1 MNKIGTYFKQTGRA
15 LSFKNDTVRKISA
28 AQLIEVDESE
38 IYQNAAGTKLT
49 RAVNRGFEQRHIGP
63 GIGEQRLMLNKLGL
77 NTLDELIAMTIP
89 EKIRMRNALMVD
101 EPITEADIRDRFE
114 NLAKL
119 NQPVKSFL
127 GMGYHN
133 CVTPAPILR
142 DVLMNPGWH
151 TQYSPYQAEISQG
164 RLQSLLN
171 FQTMVS
177 DLTGLAVAN
186 SSLLDEA
193 TAACEAATLMIN
205 AGRNKKNRIIID
217 EKCHPQT
224 LSCLLTRGQFHEFD
238 LIICAKDDMEAYMN
252 KKTAGIVVQYPD
264 TEGNIVSMEEL
275 TRKTHEVGGLVAV
288 GTDLLS
294 LAMIKSPGDFGA
306 DVAFGS
312 SQRLGIPMY
321 LGGPAAAFFSTKKEY
336 ARLVPG
342 RIVGVSKDAQ
352 GQPALRLS
360 LQAREQHIRREK
372 ATSNVCTAQ
381 ALLANASAMW
391 GVYHGAEGVTE
402 IAESIHH
409 ATLLLAHGA
418 RLAGHKVL
426 NESFFDTIKIDV
438 GFDKNFILD
447 NAERK
452 GINLRDYK
460 GESAIGIALDD
471 TVTSHD
477 LNNLLYILGS
487 PKQVDEMNEIDI
499 DQLEQDNL
507 GNTEHSR
514 TSSFMQHEVFKKVRS
529 ELELVRY
536 IKELERVD
544 LSMVHS
550 MIPLGSCTM
559 KLNAASELEYLAMPE
574 FQNSHPFAPEYQTR
588 GWTRIFEELE
598 QDLAHIT
605 GYDKVSLQPN
615 SGAQGEFA
623 GLAAI
628 NAYHRYNGEGNRKI
642 CLIPTSAHGTNP
654 ASAKMAGLDVK
665 PIKVNTDGSIN
676 MDSVK
681 TELRK
686 HSGNVSSIMVTYP
699 STFGVFDE
707 DISDLCGLVHDVGG
721 QVYLD
726 GANMNAQMGLSQ
738 PGKYGSDVSHLNLH
752 KTFAIPHGG
761 GGPGAGPIG
770 VRAHLAPFLPSH
782 PIHKTMHHQSSLG
795 TISAAPYG
803 NAGVLP
809 ISWAMIKLL
818 GNSGL
823 KKSSEIAILN
833 ANYMRKRLEDH
844 YKILFTGKQ
853 GMCAHE
859 FILDV
864 RPFKKTAGIEAVDI
878 AKRLMDYGYHA
889 PTMSWPVANTLMI
902 EPTES
907 ESKNELD
914 RYCNALIKVREEI
927 AAIENGKLDRK
938 NNMLKNAPHTM
949 DVSLSDEWNY
959 PYSRKSATFPANWQ
973 TNSNKF
979 WPSVSRLDDQ
989 FGDKNLVCSCPPMD
1003 SYTS

>member
-1 MNKIGTYFKQTGRA
+1 MNKIGTYVRQTGRTF
-15 LSFKNDTVRKISA
+15 SFKTDTIRKISN

-38 IYQNAAGTKLT
+38 IYEPAGTKLT

-63 GIGEQRLMLNKLGL
+63 GLGEQRTMLNKLNL
-77 NTLDELIAMTIP
+77 NTINDLISLTVP
-89 EKIRMRNALMVD
+89 EQIRMQSPLRVD
-101 EPITEADIRDRFE
+101 DAITEADMRARFE
-114 NLAKL
+114 EIAKMNL
-119 NQPVKSFL
+119 PVKSFL

-133 CVTPAPILR
+133 CHTPAPILR

-171 FQTMVS
+171 FQTMVT
-177 DLTGLAVAN
+177 DLTGLDVAN

-193 TAACEAATLMIN
+193 TAACEAATLMLN
-205 AGRNKKNRIIID
+205 AGRNKRTRLIVD

-224 LSCLLTRGQFHEFD
+224 ISCILTRGQFHNVETV
-238 LIICAKDDMEAYMN
+238 ICSKREMEGYLN
-252 KKTAGIVVQYPD
+252 KNTAGIIVQYPD
-264 TEGNIVSMEEL
+264 TEGNIVNLADL
-275 TRKTHEVGGLVAV
+275 TNKTHDVGGLVSV
-288 GTDLLS
+288 GTDLLALS
-294 LAMIKSPGDFGA
+294 LIQAPGDFGA
-306 DVAFGS
+306 DVAYGS

-321 LGGPAAAFFSTKKEY
+321 LGGPAAAFFSTKKKY

-342 RIVGVSKDAQ
+342 RIVGVSKDSQ
-352 GQPALRLS
+352 GKPALRLS

-391 GVYHGAEGVTE
+391 GVYHGPEGVTE
-402 IAESIHH
+402 VAESIHH
-409 ATLLLAHGA
+409 ATLILAQGA

-426 NESFFDTIKIDV
+426 NKAYFDTIKIDV
-438 GFDKNFILD
+438 GFDKNYILE

-460 GESAIGIALDD
+460 GETAIGIALDD

-487 PKQVDEMNEIDI
+487 PKQIESFNEMDI
-499 DQLEQDNL
+499 DQCEQDFL
-507 GNTEHSR
+507 GNTEHLR
-514 TSSFMQHEVFKKVRS
+514 TTKFMQHEVFKLVRS

-536 IKELERVD
+536 IKELERTD

-574 FQNSHPFAPEYQTR
+574 FQNSHPFAPDYQTR
-588 GWTRIFEELE
+588 GWTHIFDELE
-598 QDLAHIT
+598 KDLARIT

-628 NAYHRYNGEGNRKI
+628 NSYHKYNGESNRKA

-665 PIKVNTDGSIN
+665 AVKVNNDGSIN
-676 MDSVK
+676 MESLK
-681 TELRK
+681 HELRQCG
-686 HSGNVSSIMVTYP
+686 GNVSSIMVTYP

-707 DISDLCGLVHDVGG
+707 DISEICGLVHDVGG

-726 GANMNAQMGLSQ
+726 GANMNAQMGLAQ

-770 VRAHLAPFLPSH
+770 VRSHLTPFLPSH
-782 PIHKTMHHQSSLG
+782 PIHRTPYHKSSLG
-795 TISAAPYG
+795 TVSAAPYG

-818 GNSGL
+818 GGSGL

-833 ANYMRKRLEDH
+833 ANYMRKRLEDS
-844 YKILFTGKQ
+844 YKILYTGKY

-889 PTMSWPVANTLMI
+889 PTMSWPVVNTLMI

-907 ESKNELD
+907 ESMHELD
-914 RYCNALIKVREEI
+914 RYCDALIQIRAEI
-927 AAIENGKLDRK
+927 AEIENGNLDK
-938 NNMLKNAPHTM
+938 TNNMLKNAPHTM
-949 DVSLSDEWNY
+949 EFSLKEHWDH
-959 PYSRKSATFPANWQ
+959 PYSRQLATFPSNWQ
-973 TNSNKF
+973 SNSNKF
-979 WPSVSRLDDQ
+979 WPSVSRLDDTY
-989 FGDKNLVCSCPPMD
+989 GDKNLICSCPPVD
-1003 SYTS
+1003 SYIS